1 MDIGALLEN
10 EGVDVAR
17 GACIKPVRTSFGY
30 NSVVAYRESFRGPRT
45 KDHEAKR
52 WYYQYHAS
60 LLHVYILL
68 TECVAALDRRMASL
82 SEAERFSTRPRPAG
96 MPRVKYSVLV
106 QLDQ

>member
-1 MDIGALLEN
+1 M
-10 EGVDVAR
+10 
-17 GACIKPVRTSFGY
+17 RTSFGY

>member
-52 WYYQYHAS
+52 WYYQ
-60 LLHVYILL
+60 
-68 TECVAALDRRMASL
+68 
-82 SEAERFSTRPRPAG
+82 
-96 MPRVKYSVLV
+96 
-106 QLDQ
+106 